1 MGFGY
6 LVLDLLLPLLLVAIL
21 INAYIPF
28 LGTLWTVITR
38 VVAKA
43 GSLVLGAAR
52 RVVVVFEEA

>member
-6 LVLDLLLPLLLVAIL
+6 LVLDLLLPLLLVGIL

-38 VVAKA
+38 VAAKA

-52 RVVVVFEEA
+52 RVAVIFEEA

>member
-28 LGTLWTVITR
+28 IGTLWTVITR
-38 VVAKA
+38 VIAKA

-52 RVVVVFEEA
+52 RVVDVFEEA